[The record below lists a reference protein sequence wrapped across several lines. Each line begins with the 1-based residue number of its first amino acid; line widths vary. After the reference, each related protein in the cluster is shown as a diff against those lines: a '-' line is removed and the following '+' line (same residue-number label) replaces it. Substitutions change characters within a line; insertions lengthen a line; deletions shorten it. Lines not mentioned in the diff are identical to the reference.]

1 MIVYR
6 TSDSEQKTKVASSLN
21 GKSNGTNT
29 PNAESVSPGELAAA
43 KALSKQTTKKLSKP
57 LKSDPRKFRWS
68 KKHFALQQGK
78 IRTSGWR
85 LGTQIFFTI
94 LCVVLGWQF
103 ISFVDATYQV
113 STDPLPYRPPGVE
126 GFLPISGL
134 MGALD
139 WINQGTLNNIHPAAT
154 VLFLLFMVLAFI
166 FRKSFCGWIC
176 PAGLFSE
183 SLARL
188 GRWIFGRNFHPPA
201 WLDFILRGFK
211 YFILGFFAWAIFTMG
226 AEALNAFITSPYNK
240 VSDIKM
246 LEFFR
251 ELSKTGAIIVLILAA
266 GSVMVNGF
274 WCRYLCPYGA
284 LMGIVS
290 WFSPVKV
297 RRNDETCIDCK
308 LCDVACPAKLIVSK
322 RAAITKVECIGC
334 NDCVSS
340 CPVPDTLWMGT
351 KKHVIRPRTIA
362 IGIVIALIGVT
373 TSARMFGMWENDLTD
388 EEVRMHVA
396 RMNSSDYGHPGR

>member
-6 TSDSEQKTKVASSLN
+6 QSETDAAEPAVTTSQIR
-21 GKSNGTNT
+21 
-29 PNAESVSPGELAAA
+29 AESAPEAQIVSSRLPDSSAATVSSA
-43 KALSKQTTKKLSKP
+43 KPSTKKLRKP
-57 LKSDPRKFRWS
+57 IKSDPRKFRWS

-85 LGTQIFFTI
+85 LASQIFFTL
-94 LCVVLGWQF
+94 LCIVIGWQF
-103 ISFVDATYQV
+103 IAFVDAAYIS
-113 STDPLPYRPPGVE
+113 STDPLPYRPPGAE

-139 WINQGTLNNIHPAAT
+139 WVYQGTLNTIHPAAT
-154 VLFLLFMVLAFI
+154 VLFLFFVVMSFI

-176 PAGLFSE
+176 PAGLISE

-201 WLDFILRGFK
+201 WIDFILRGFK
-211 YFILGFFAWAIFTMG
+211 YLILGFFAWAIFTMS
-226 AEALNAFITSPYNK
+226 AEALQGFITSPYNK

-251 ELSKTGAIIVLILAA
+251 QISKLGALIILALAA
-266 GSVMVNGF
+266 GSVLINGF
-274 WCRYLCPYGA
+274 WCRYMCPYGA
-284 LMGIVS
+284 LLGIFS

-297 RRNDETCIDCK
+297 WRRDETCIDCK

-322 RAAITKVECIGC
+322 REHITKVECIGC

-351 KKHVIRPRTIA
+351 RKRPVKPHTIA
-362 IGIVIALIGVT
+362 IGIVIALIAVT
-373 TSARMFGMWENDLTD
+373 MSARMLGVWENELTD
-388 EEVRMHVA
+388 EEIRYHVA
-396 RMNSSDYGHPGR
+396 RMNSEEYGHPG